1 MGSVLRQI
9 QSGEWKANAH
19 LGDYR
24 SQLLDKMFVER
35 ATWQAN
41 APIKTIGETVIAA
54 PGYIWLRFWLLEG
67 EEPIEKY
74 FDDQRNLVGL
84 YLPICMPVQRRGNG
98 FFAQSL
104 LLALWLEANDR
115 LTVIGEEAFDAAA
128 ASHELAP
135 IEVEHAEYRIR
146 TLTFEIHQKRFPP
159 GLVRTFALADEY
171 QG

>member
-1 MGSVLRQI
+1 MGSVLKQI

-19 LGDYR
+19 MGDYR

-35 ATWQAN
+35 ATWHADASTQ
-41 APIKTIGETVIAA
+41 TIGDTVIAA
-54 PGYIWLRFWLLEG
+54 ANYVWMRFWLLDG

-74 FDDQRNLVGL
+74 FDDQRKFVGL

-128 ASHELAP
+128 ASGELAP
-135 IEVEHAEYRIR
+135 VEVEHAEYRIR
-146 TLTFEIHQKRFPP
+146 TLTLEINQRRYPP
-159 GLVRTFALADEY
+159 GIVRTFALAEES
-171 QG
+171 